1 MKSKTK
7 HHVILTGTRF
17 TQLRCG

>member
-7 HHVILTGTRF
+7 YHVILKGTRF